1 MSTNPRARAWV
12 GLDAAALA
20 ANHAR
25 LAEAAGAHA
34 RLIPMVK
41 ADAYGLGVDG
51 VVSRLERLD
60 PYAYGVAAVDEGI
73 HLRALGVTRP
83 VAVLAP
89 APPGQLADAVRHD
102 LDLAVPSLEAAERVA
117 DAARAVGRAG
127 RIHVEV
133 DTGMG
138 RSGFDWREAASWFRA
153 LRRLLGPHLA
163 WAGCF
168 THLHSADEDGAS
180 ARAQAARFRE
190 AVDGPDGPGTSVLRH
205 VLNSAGVLRL
215 PELAMDAVRPGI
227 FLYGGS
233 AGDDL
238 PSPEPVASVH
248 ARVVHVRD
256 VPEGTTCGY
265 GATYTSRGPERWATL
280 SIGYGDGL
288 PRALGNRGHA
298 LLGGRR
304 VPIIGRV
311 SMDVTVVNIGAAGGV
326 GVGDVATL
334 IGRDGAEEITV
345 DEVAA
350 LAGTISYEVL
360 TGLTRRLPRIWS
372 DDHGS

>member
-1 MSTNPRARAWV
+1 
-12 GLDAAALA
+12 
-20 ANHAR
+20 
-25 LAEAAGAHA
+25 
-34 RLIPMVK
+34 
-41 ADAYGLGVDG
+41 
-51 VVSRLERLD
+51 
-60 PYAYGVAAVDEGI
+60 
-73 HLRALGVTRP
+73 
-83 VAVLAP
+83 
-89 APPGQLADAVRHD
+89 
-102 LDLAVPSLEAAERVA
+102 
-117 DAARAVGRAG
+117 
-127 RIHVEV
+127 
-133 DTGMG
+133 MG
-138 RSGFDWREAASWFRA
+138 
-153 LRRLLGPHLA
+153 
-163 WAGCF
+163 
-168 THLHSADEDGAS
+168 
-180 ARAQAARFRE
+180 
-190 AVDGPDGPGTSVLRH
+190 
-205 VLNSAGVLRL
+205 
-215 PELAMDAVRPGI
+215 
-227 FLYGGS
+227 
-233 AGDDL
+233 
-238 PSPEPVASVH
+238 
-248 ARVVHVRD
+248 VVHVRD

-304 VPIIGRV
+304 VPIVGRV